1 MLAVGGVAAPLLL
14 AGLLVWRCRG
24 AQQPAALWWAA
35 ALVLVA
41 VEFALWRASPWSPEA
56 LAGSPP
62 DTNVGASLALAA
74 GRAVTAIALLAGLR
88 QLYGLGRHGWV
99 FRVTLAAS
107 TTMAVVG
114 LVNPWLAVATAMVL
128 LILAAF
134 CATAAALM
142 QWEQA
147 WPGSFAALRA
157 TLQRGP
163 KGALRLGSA
172 AAMLL
177 LGLDNAGPALASLTG
192 GPGASGAVLPMVLL
206 QAEGAIYLTL
216 TLLAVAGLAFTAET
230 SAAGAAP
237 GASSSW
243 GGAPQRSALAM
254 ARDRDAAALACD
266 WLWELGPDLRYSH
279 VSGGLT
285 RITGLSASHFLGRT
299 PPEACSGPEGDAD
312 WRAHFQDLA
321 ARRDFSSFEYDFV
334 LPSGAQFRFR
344 IAGKPLFGADGRF
357 AGYRGVGH
365 DITESHRR
373 QRDATRLEQLLRDAI
388 EMLPQGIALFDA
400 DDRLVLFN
408 SSYRATTGFVSDLLR
423 PGARFEELATAAA
436 HRGPP
441 VIFDGGPD
449 GNGGDYLTT
458 RLALHR
464 DLPSQH
470 EQQISEGRWVLM
482 TERRTLDGGTIV
494 VSTDISALKRRDQA
508 LSRLVS
514 SRAEGRSF
522 LDAAAEALA
531 TGLGYRWTGIVRYR
545 DREQAE
551 VLAAWGGLFEI
562 GARYSLAGTPCQ
574 ETRDGGGYC
583 HHPESL
589 AALFPQ
595 ADLLGRIGAA
605 AFQGQVF
612 RDSDGTPLGHVFAID
627 DKPGASESA
636 ARNLIGLIADWVAI
650 ELQHRE
656 AEKALAASEAR
667 LRDFIEASSDWSW
680 ETDADARFTFVS
692 ERMTEITGLPVE
704 FLIGRAL
711 WELPG
716 IDLEYEPWQQH
727 HADVAARRPFRDF
740 RYSFDDGGPYRRFQ
754 RTSGKPVFDAKGRFK
769 GYRGIT
775 ADETFDVLSQ
785 AERDRAATLLREV
798 IDNMTEGVMIVDAA
812 MKLVGYNARLA
823 ELLEL
828 PDGLLYEG
836 LDYEA
841 LVRFKAERGEYGAGD
856 RDELVRRRIATV
868 SGPEPHSF
876 EHTRPNG
883 KVLEVRGNP
892 LPGGGF
898 VSTFAD
904 ITQRK
909 RVERALKES
918 EERYALALESSN
930 EGLWDWTASKKEI
943 YVSPRLKSLVQIAS
957 ASHRIS
963 AKDWRARIHP
973 DDRRAHYAAVKEH
986 LRGETRVYSCE
997 YRFRGDDGIYRW
1009 VLDRGLVLRD
1019 EEGKPYRMSGS
1030 LSDIT
1035 IRKDADD
1042 QLRAAKD
1049 AAELANRTKS
1059 EFLATMSHELRT
1071 PLNAIIGF
1079 SEVME
1084 RELFGALGHP
1094 QYQEYATDIKD
1105 SGHHLLN
1112 IINDILDVS
1121 KAEAGMIE
1129 LCDEEIDLRTLV
1141 TSTLRLVHARAEH
1154 QGVILETDLPAGLP
1168 PVRVDGMRLKQVLL
1182 NLLTNAVKF
1191 TDAGG
1196 KVAVRAR
1203 LDGNRAL
1210 LLQVADT
1217 GVGISRE
1224 NLQRVMEPFTQ
1235 ADSSFSRKHEG
1246 TGLGLP
1252 LSRALVELHGGTLWI
1267 ESEVGAGT
1275 VVTVRLPAT
1284 RIAANAA

>member
-1 MLAVGGVAAPLLL
+1 MLAVGGVVGPLLL
-14 AGLLVWRCRG
+14 AALLLWRCRG
-24 AQQPAALWWAA
+24 PQRPAYLWWAA
-35 ALVLVA
+35 GLLLVA
-41 VEFALWRASPWSPEA
+41 IEFALWR
-56 LAGSPP
+56 LAPAGP
-62 DTNVGASLALAA
+62 GASLALAA

-88 QLYGLGRHGWV
+88 RLHGLGRHAWV
-99 FRVTLAAS
+99 LRVTLTAS
-107 TTMAVVG
+107 ITMAVVG
-114 LVNPWLAVATAMVL
+114 MINPWLAVATAMVL
-128 LILAAF
+128 VILAAF
-134 CATAAALM
+134 CACAAALV
-142 QWEQA
+142 QWEA
-147 WPGSFAALRA
+147 ARPSLAAALRG
-157 TLQRGP
+157 QP
-163 KGALRLGSA
+163 EDALRLGTA
-172 AAMLL
+172 AAILL
-177 LGLDNAGPALASLTG
+177 LGLDNAGPALASLIG
-192 GPGASGAVLPMVLL
+192 GPSALPAALLQLEAALYLTLVLLAVGGLAMTAEPRPAEPRTAEDPAASGHASGA
-206 QAEGAIYLTL
+206 
-216 TLLAVAGLAFTAET
+216 
-230 SAAGAAP
+230 SAD
-237 GASSSW
+237 W
-243 GGAPQRSALAM
+243 GTPQPHSELSI

-266 WLWELGPDLRYSH
+266 WLWELSPDLRYSH
-279 VSGGLT
+279 VSAGLT
-285 RITGLSASHFLGRT
+285 RITGLAASHFLGRT
-299 PPEACSGPEGDAD
+299 PPEACSGPEGDSD

-321 ARRDFSSFEYDFV
+321 ARRDFTGFEYDFV
-334 LPSGAQFRFR
+334 APNGGHFRFH

-365 DITESHRR
+365 DITASHRK
-373 QRDATRLEQLLRDAI
+373 QRDASRLEQLLRDAI

-400 DDRLVLFN
+400 DDRLMLFN
-408 SSYRATTGFVSDLLR
+408 SSYRATTGYVSDLLR
-423 PGARFEELATAAA
+423 SGARFEELAEAAA

-441 VIFDGGPD
+441 VIADGGPD
-449 GNGGDYLTT
+449 GNGGDFLTT
-458 RLALHR
+458 RMALHR

-470 EQQISEGRWVLM
+470 EQHISDGRWVQV

-508 LSRLVS
+508 LSKLVASRLQG
-514 SRAEGRSF
+514 RAF
-522 LDAAAEALA
+522 LDEAAEALA
-531 TGLGYRWTGIVRYR
+531 TGLGYRWAGIVRYR
-545 DREQAE
+545 DSERAQ
-551 VLAAWGGLFEI
+551 VLATWGGLFEI
-562 GARYSLAGTPCQ
+562 GSDYPLAGTPCQ
-574 ETRDGGGYC
+574 DTRDGGGYC

-589 AALFPQ
+589 AELFPR
-595 ADLLGRIGAA
+595 ADFLGRIGAA

-612 RDSDGTPLGHVFAID
+612 RDADGMPLGHVFAIND
-627 DKPGASESA
+627 RPGSSEPA
-636 ARNLIGLIADWVAI
+636 ARNLVGLIADWVAI
-650 ELQHRE
+650 ELQRLE
-656 AEKALAASEAR
+656 AEKALSASEAR

-680 ETDADARFTFVS
+680 ETNAGGRFTFVS
-692 ERMTEITGLPVE
+692 ERMTEITGLPVVA
-704 FLIGRAL
+704 LIGRAL

-716 IDLEYEPWQQH
+716 IDLEGEPWQQH
-727 HADVAARRPFRDF
+727 RADVEAQLPFRDF
-740 RYSFDDGGPYRRFQ
+740 RYSFDDGGRHRRFQ
-754 RTSGKPVFDAKGRFK
+754 RTSGKPVFGAKGNFT

-775 ADETFDVLSQ
+775 ADETFDVLAQ

-798 IDNMTEGVMIVDAA
+798 IDNMTEGVVIVDAA
-812 MKLVGYNARLA
+812 MTLVGYNARLG

-828 PDGLLYEG
+828 PDSLLHEG

-841 LVRFKAERGEYGAGD
+841 LVRFEAERGEYGDGEPG
-856 RDELVRRRIATV
+856 ELVRQRIAAV
-868 SGPEPHSF
+868 SGPRPHSF

-883 KVLEVRGNP
+883 RVFEVRGNP

-930 EGLWDWTASKKEI
+930 EGLWDWTGKEKEI
-943 YVSPRLKSLVQIAS
+943 YVSPRLKWIVEIAGDS
-957 ASHRIS
+957 SHIS
-963 AKDWRARIHP
+963 AKDWRTRIHP
-973 DDRRAHYAAVKEH
+973 DDRRAHYAAVKAH
-986 LRGETRVYSCE
+986 LRGEAHVYSCE
-997 YRFRGDDGIYRW
+997 YRFRGDDGAYRW

-1019 EEGKPYRMSGS
+1019 EQGKPYRMSGS

-1084 RELFGALGHP
+1084 REMFGLLGHP
-1094 QYQEYATDIKD
+1094 QYREYATDIKD

-1129 LCDEEIDLRTLV
+1129 LCEEEFDLRSLV
-1141 TSTLRLVHARAEH
+1141 TSALRLVHARAEH
-1154 QGVILETDLPAGLP
+1154 HGVILETDLPGGLA
-1168 PVRVDGMRLKQVLL
+1168 PVRADAMRLKQVLL

-1191 TDAGG
+1191 TEAGG
-1196 KVAVRAR
+1196 KVVVRAR
-1203 LDGNRAL
+1203 LDSNRAL
-1210 LLQVADT
+1210 LVQVADS
-1217 GVGISRE
+1217 GVGISPE

-1267 ESEVGAGT
+1267 ESEVGVGT
-1275 VVTVRLPAT
+1275 VVTVRLPASRLT
-1284 RIAANAA
+1284 VHAA